1 MIHILAKRHVHT
13 LADFASSNV
22 LLAFDYDGT
31 LAPIVSDPAVAHLPR
46 STRRLLASAADR
58 YPCVVISGRAR
69 HDVAKRVG
77 SVPVF
82 HVSGNHGLEP
92 WAQTAAYARR
102 VKGWVR
108 RLRERLAS
116 YSGVVVEDKTYSVT
130 IHYRNAVHGRRMLA
144 AIGEAV
150 RELRGARS
158 LGGQDAISL
167 VPSGAPTKG
176 AALERARRL
185 LACDTAIYVGD
196 DQTDEDA
203 FSAARADRLLAIRIG
218 ARRRSRAPYYL
229 RNQREIDDLLRA
241 LLAFRP
247 LNPCFAP
254 PGLRSPGFRR
264 LVNACRVRCC
274 DGPSSTTRAVREEA

>member
-31 LAPIVSDPAVAHLPR
+31 LAPIVSNPSVARVPR
-46 STRRLLASAADR
+46 ATRRLLASAAAR

-69 HDVAKRVG
+69 DDLIRRVG
-77 SVPVF
+77 GIPVF
-82 HVSGNHGLEP
+82 HLSGNHGLEP
-92 WAQTAAYARR
+92 WAQSTRYARR
-102 VKGWVR
+102 VARWVR
-108 RLRERLAS
+108 RLRKGLAP
-116 YSGVVVEDKTYSVT
+116 YSGVVIEDKTYSVT
-130 IHYRNAVHGRRMLA
+130 IHYRHARQRRLTIA
-144 AIGEAV
+144 AIDDVV
-150 RELRGARS
+150 RSLRGARS
-158 LGGQDAISL
+158 LGGSHAVSL

-203 FSAARADRLLAIRIG
+203 FSAAREDRLLAIRIG
-218 ARRRSRAPYYL
+218 ARRRSRARYYL

-247 LNPCFAP
+247 LHPRLSPRN
-254 PGLRSPGFRR
+254 LRSIQAPAS
-264 LVNACRVRCC
+264 L
-274 DGPSSTTRAVREEA
+274 RES